1 MCNYLLEALD
11 MIRNDHG
18 ILEFKDYLP
27 VAPSRP
33 VGKLYD
39 VKVEATLATADQSK
53 RLTATGALRPP
64 TVQGK
69 SSAPASKATTRG
81 GSAAS
86 LTAGGGTVPA
96 STVPVP
102 TPADSTAMS
111 PAASPD
117 KSLDGYGVE
126 YSDTGEV
133 LLVEKKRFITR
144 KYSAEDMIAR
154 QLSSRAFEE
163 DEAKFKADKEQ
174 FDKDI
179 VKIRNELPAITQKMW
194 QISSQSSQ
202 ADGL

>member
-1 MCNYLLEALD
+1 MRAYSSNQKMCNFLLESLD
-11 MIRNDHG
+11 MERNAQG
-18 ILEFKDYLP
+18 LLEFKDYLP

-39 VKVEATLATADQSK
+39 VKVEATLATADQIK

-81 GSAAS
+81 TSAAS

-102 TPADSTAMS
+102 TPAASTAT
-111 PAASPD
+111 SPD
-117 KSLDGYGVE
+117 KSLDGYDVE

-133 LLVEKKRFITR
+133 LLVEKSDNT
-144 KYSAEDMIAR
+144 
-154 QLSSRAFEE
+154 
-163 DEAKFKADKEQ
+163 
-174 FDKDI
+174 
-179 VKIRNELPAITQKMW
+179 PCT
-194 QISSQSSQ
+194 
-202 ADGL
+202 